1 VHRGHQISQIYAS
14 KAIVTLPLG
23 VLQTG
28 GVDFRPRPEK
38 IFEAAARSRMGSVQR
53 TVLQFH
59 EPFWMNSGDAI
70 AAQLHKLQFLYSNGN
85 APSVWW
91 TSFPEDHSWLTA
103 WTGGPRTNLLPESQT
118 EVERHLISELAHIF
132 GRDASVIHKLL
143 IGSFAH
149 NWQRDR
155 FSLGAYSF
163 AGVNSG
169 KASEM
174 MAEPVNETLYF
185 AGEHTDVSGH
195 LGTVHGALRSGFRT
209 ASQVLGL

>member
-1 VHRGHQISQIYAS
+1 
-14 KAIVTLPLG
+14 
-23 VLQTG
+23 
-28 GVDFRPRPEK
+28 
-38 IFEAAARSRMGSVQR
+38 
-53 TVLQFH
+53 
-59 EPFWMNSGDAI
+59 
-70 AAQLHKLQFLYSNGN
+70 
-85 APSVWW
+85 
-91 TSFPEDHSWLTA
+91 
-103 WTGGPRTNLLPESQT
+103 
-118 EVERHLISELAHIF
+118 
-132 GRDASVIHKLL
+132 LL